1 MVTTQQTVTSCP
13 GGGEGGG
20 GGGGGGSEKT
30 LPYAATTST
39 VEEVEAQE
47 VEVEVD
53 EVKMEAEEHLAREYV
68 QEFVLD
74 HLDPA
79 DVKREVSAWFF
90 LLDEYGNADGNIS
103 DNIRYYY
110 VDIFYFISFFRE
122 IVTAIVIMP
131 GFWFDYNLK
140 GEVVRGVCVI
150 GDFVRSAVNRRVWE

>member
-20 GGGGGGSEKT
+20 GGGGGGSGGSNEKT
-30 LPYAATTST
+30 FPYAATTGT

-79 DVKREVSAWFF
+79 DVKREVS
-90 LLDEYGNADGNIS
+90 D
-103 DNIRYYY
+103 
-110 VDIFYFISFFRE
+110 
-122 IVTAIVIMP
+122 
-131 GFWFDYNLK
+131 
-140 GEVVRGVCVI
+140 
-150 GDFVRSAVNRRVWE
+150 

>member
-1 MVTTQQTVTSCP
+1 MVTTQQTVTTCP

-20 GGGGGGSEKT
+20 GAGGGGGGSEKT
-30 LPYAATTST
+30 VPYAATTGP

-79 DVKREVSAWFF
+79 DVKREVSRRF
-90 LLDEYGNADGNIS
+90 LPL
-103 DNIRYYY
+103 
-110 VDIFYFISFFRE
+110 
-122 IVTAIVIMP
+122 
-131 GFWFDYNLK
+131 
-140 GEVVRGVCVI
+140 EVHVLLY
-150 GDFVRSAVNRRVWE
+150 SY